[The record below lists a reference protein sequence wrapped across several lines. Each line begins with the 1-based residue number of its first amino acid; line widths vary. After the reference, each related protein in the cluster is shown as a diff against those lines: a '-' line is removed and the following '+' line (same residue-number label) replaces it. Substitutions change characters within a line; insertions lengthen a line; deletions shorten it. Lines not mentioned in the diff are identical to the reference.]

1 MIVLD
6 RDIFQ
11 VAPME
16 IADTRVEM
24 TVFDGRIVYQCDP

>member
-6 RDIFQ
+6 RDIFE
-11 VAPME
+11 VDPME

-24 TVFDGRIVYQCDP
+24 TIFDGRIVYQSD

>member
-11 VAPME
+11 VDPME
-16 IADTRVEM
+16 IADARVEM
-24 TVFDGRIVYQCDP
+24 TVFDGRIVYQSD